1 MFSELTDA
9 SFSEAIK
16 VIWPVNI
23 CGSTNCPNY
32 PALFFHGTV
41 LISHVPVAFFLEHDS
56 GPTLQKNRVAGC
68 TVHIDSGAR
77 ESSMSTIE
85 NFPD

>member
-23 CGSTNCPNY
+23 CGSINCPNY
-32 PALFFHGTV
+32 PALFFHGT
-41 LISHVPVAFFLEHDS
+41 LLTSHVPVVF
-56 GPTLQKNRVAGC
+56 
-68 TVHIDSGAR
+68 SGA
-77 ESSMSTIE
+77 
-85 NFPD
+85 